1 MKNFTKS
8 DYVIMAIFVLLFFWY
23 HNYSY
28 NSAIIII
35 LGFLIFLIINST
47 KIIKKQKKD
56 TLFIAYFVMG
66 LMIAIISDNIAK
78 HFVAKHQVHTCG
90 VVSQINTSFLKYD
103 TFLLKDHPTN
113 FQLKGNL
120 SIDDKVCITYNPNEK
135 WYGYAY
141 VFDIEKL

>member
-35 LGFLIFLIINST
+35 LGFLIFFNNKFHQNYQKT
-47 KIIKKQKKD
+47 KKD

-120 SIDDKVCITYNPNEK
+120 TIGDNICVTYNPDEK
-135 WYGYAY
+135 WHGYAY
-141 VFDIEKL
+141 VFKLEKL